1 MSEEEEF
8 EFRAR
13 AEAEQALAQKQQAA
27 QQPQPGVA
35 PGTGPVAPGM
45 LDQAG
50 NFITQTAIPTA
61 YGVGA
66 AAADVA
72 ASHPYMTAGAAA
84 MLPNN
89 ILNKIPGGQKIAAG
103 KEFFNNL
110 GRAAEAYAQKEARL
124 QNRPGF
130 GGAGAGANPGVTAS
144 AQAGAQQAAQQTAR
158 QSMAERV
165 RQMAAQR
172 IMPVMAGAA
181 VPAAVG
187 AAVAAPGAA
196 MMMDAYRNYQRQ
208 TPEERRRSAMEALSG
223 QGQGQAGIY

>member
-13 AEAEQALAQKQQAA
+13 AEAEQAQAQQAA
-27 QQPQPGVA
+27 QAAQQTQQAGPGAV
-35 PGTGPVAPGM
+35 PGAGPVAPDM

-61 YGVGA
+61 FGVGKAGYDLA
-66 AAADVA
+66 AA
-72 ASHPYMTAGAAA
+72 HPAIAAGAAA

-103 KEFFNNL
+103 KDFFNNL
-110 GRAAEAYAQKEARL
+110 GNAAQAYAQKESRL

-130 GGAGAGANPGVTAS
+130 GGAGPGAQAGAQST
-144 AQAGAQQAAQQTAR
+144 AQAGAQQTAR
-158 QSMAERV
+158 ESMAQRV

-172 IMPVMAGAA
+172 IMPAMAGAA

-196 MMMDAYRNYQRQ
+196 MMYDAYKNYQGQ
-208 TPEERRRSAMEALSG
+208 SPEERKRSAMEALSG
-223 QGQGQAGIY
+223 QGLGQAGIY